1 MYRMDNSYCI
11 VSHQVAPVH
20 RLELSV

>member
-1 MYRMDNSYCI
+1 MDNSYCI